1 MRLRDTGFACVMTS
15 LIRAALAL
23 GNSDHN
29 KAIVPVTKGAAAL
42 VP

>member
-1 MRLRDTGFACVMTS
+1 MRRRDTRLACVMASQT
-15 LIRAALAL
+15 RAELAL

-29 KAIVPVTKGAAAL
+29 KAMVPVTKGAAAL